1 MKSKV
6 ILFIIFSLLS
16 GLGLFI
22 KNTAYFIIPKG
33 WPKPMYNFSRNKLS
47 EKKIEIG
54 RRLFYDPRLSRDSTI
69 SCASCHSPYNAFAHT
84 DHALSHGIHDSIGK
98 RNAPALMNLA
108 WQPSFMWDGA
118 VHQLDAQALA
128 PIHHPGEMDESITR
142 VTEKIRRSKTYQ
154 KLFFQAYGDSAITGE
169 RVLKTLSQF
178 MLTLVSAESKYD
190 SVMRKE
196 KKFTAQEVKGFLI
209 FKKHCSTCHAPP
221 LFTNYA
227 FENNGILP
235 DPKLKDVGRMN
246 ITHNIKDSLSF
257 KVPTLRNIAFTAPYM
272 HDGRFQSLSEVIQ
285 HYTTNKKNNL
295 ISKKLSSPIVLNANE
310 KVDLIAFL
318 LTLSDKKFLFNT
330 KHNFPRESLNQD

>member
-16 GLGLFI
+16 GLGLII
-22 KNTAYFIIPKG
+22 KNTDYFIIPKG
-33 WPKPMYNFSRNKLS
+33 WPKPVYNFSRNKLS

-154 KLFFQAYGDSAITGE
+154 KLFFQAFGDSAITGE

-196 KKFTAQEVKGFLI
+196 KKFTAQEEKGLLI

-221 LFTNYA
+221 LFTNYS

-235 DPKLKDVGRMN
+235 DTKLKDAGRMN

-272 HDGRFQSLSEVIQ
+272 HDGRFQSLSEVIL
-285 HYTTNKKNNL
+285 HYTSHQKNNL
-295 ISKKLSSPIVLNANE
+295 LSKKLSSPIVLSAKE

-318 LTLSDKKFLFNT
+318 LTLSDKKFLFNP
-330 KHNFPRESLNQD
+330 KHNFPKESLEE

>member
-16 GLGLFI
+16 SLGLII
-22 KNTAYFIIPKG
+22 KNTDYFIIPKG
-33 WPKPMYNFSRNKLS
+33 WPKPVYNFSRNKLS

-54 RRLFYDPRLSRDSTI
+54 RRLFYDPRLSRNSTI

-190 SVMRKE
+190 SVMRVE
-196 KKFTAQEVKGFLI
+196 KKFTAQEEKGFLI
-209 FKKHCSTCHAPP
+209 FIKHCSTCHSPP
-221 LFTNYA
+221 LFSNYA

-235 DPKLKDVGRMN
+235 DTKLKDAGRMN
-246 ITHNIKDSLSF
+246 ITHNTKDSLSF

-285 HYTTNKKNNL
+285 HYTSHQKNNL
-295 ISKKLSSPIVLNANE
+295 LSKKLSSPIVLSAKE

-318 LTLSDKKFLFNT
+318 LTLNDKKFLFNP
-330 KHNFPRESLNQD
+330 KHSFPRESLNQE

>member
-16 GLGLFI
+16 SLGLII
-22 KNTAYFIIPKG
+22 KNTDYFIIPKG
-33 WPKPMYNFSRNKLS
+33 WPKPVYNFPRNKLS

-128 PIHHPGEMDESITR
+128 PIHHPGEMDESIAH
-142 VTEKIRRSKTYQ
+142 VTEKIRGSKTYS
-154 KLFFQAYGDSAITGE
+154 KLFFEAYGDSAITGE

-178 MLTLVSAESKYD
+178 MLTLISAESKYD

-196 KKFTAQEVKGFLI
+196 KKFTAQEEKGLLI
-209 FKKHCSTCHAPP
+209 FKKHCGTCHSPP
-221 LFTNYA
+221 LFSNYA

-235 DPKLKDVGRMN
+235 DTKLKDAGRMN

-285 HYTTNKKNNL
+285 HYTSHQKNNL
-295 ISKKLSSPIVLNANE
+295 LSKKLSSPIVLSANE

-318 LTLSDKKFLFNT
+318 LTLSDKKFLFNP
-330 KHNFPRESLNQD
+330 KHSFPRESLKE